1 LPESERRERSHGR
14 EGEEE
19 EEGSVSEERPANPC
33 HELLELF
40 EGGLEASAKLLA
52 LISKSAKPRSA
63 RAKLI
68 DQCANASSA

>member
-1 LPESERRERSHGR
+1 MPESERRERSHER
-14 EGEEE
+14 ESKE
-19 EEGSVSEERPANPC
+19 EEGSASEERPPHFR

-40 EGGLEASAKLLA
+40 EGGLEASAKLLS
-52 LISKSAKPRSA
+52 LISKSAKLRSA